1 MYEPPEVLARADGV
15 HGELALRRRGGDVPV
30 YELIVNGVFLM
41 DTAETSTER
50 LLAEELLD
58 RHPAP
63 RHVLVGGLGLGF
75 TVAALLADRRV
86 EQVTVV
92 EIEPVLVDWLRA
104 GLVPVAPEVVAD
116 PRVRLVVADI
126 RDTLTGA
133 APGSYDAILLDVDN
147 GPDFLVHDAN
157 AAVYQAPAVGI
168 ATAALRP
175 GGVLAVWSA
184 APADSLRRVLAE
196 TVGPCAE
203 VTADVVRD
211 CRSLTYHLYFATR
224 PSPNPR

>member
-1 MYEPPEVLARADGV
+1 VYEPPEVLARADGV
-15 HGELALRRRGGDVPV
+15 HGELALRRRSGDVPV

-50 LLAEELLD
+50 LLAEELLH

-92 EIEPVLVDWLRA
+92 EIEPVLVNWLRA
-104 GLVPVAPEVVAD
+104 GLVPVAPDVVAD
-116 PRVRLVVADI
+116 PRVRLMVADI
-126 RDTLTGA
+126 RDALAGA
-133 APGSYDAILLDVDN
+133 APESHDAILLDVDN
-147 GPDFLVHDAN
+147 GPDFLVHGAN
-157 AAVYQAPAVGI
+157 AAVYQVPAVG
-168 ATAALRP
+168 AAAAALRP

-184 APADSLRRVLAE
+184 APADSLRQVLAE

-211 CRSLTYHLYFATR
+211 GRPLTYHLYFATR